1 MVLAG
6 GLGLR
11 VGADRPKQL
20 LDLGGRTVLRRS
32 LDAFVDHP
40 DVDRVVLVVPR
51 DRDDDLSASVPG
63 GVVVTEGGAER
74 SDSTRAGL
82 SAAVVAGAA
91 DDDRV
96 LVHDAA
102 RPLVAAETIS
112 AVVEALDAHDVVA
125 LLVPTPDTIVRLDP
139 STGLPGP
146 PIPRDELRR
155 HQTPQ
160 GFTLG
165 VLERAHREARRD
177 ASLVVTD
184 DCTLVTTLVPEAS
197 VGVVDGDPR
206 NLKITDPSD
215 LLVARA
221 LLAAEDDTPR

>member
-6 GLGLR
+6 GLGRR

-20 LDLGGRTVLRRS
+20 LELGGRTVLERS
-32 LDAFVDHP
+32 VAAFLDHP
-40 DVDRVVLVVPR
+40 RVDAVVLVCPPGRRDEMAALVPK
-51 DRDDDLSASVPG
+51 D
-63 GVVVTEGGAER
+63 VTTIEGGAER

-82 SAAVVAGAA
+82 AAAVAAGAMA
-91 DDDRV
+91 DDRV

-102 RPLVAAETIS
+102 RPLVAAGTIS
-112 AVVEALDAHDVVA
+112 AVVEELEVHDVVA

-139 STGLPGP
+139 ATGLPGP
-146 PIPRDELRR
+146 PIPRAELRR

-165 VLERAHREARRD
+165 VLEHAHREARRD
-177 ASLVVTD
+177 PGVVVTD
-184 DCTLVTTLVPEAS
+184 DCTLVTTIVPDVS

-215 LLVARA
+215 LVVARA
-221 LLAAEDDTPR
+221 LLAAEEERSL

>member
-11 VGADRPKQL
+11 FGADRPKQL
-20 LDLGGRTVLRRS
+20 LELGGRTVLERS
-32 LDAFVDHP
+32 VAAFVGHP
-40 DVDRVVLVVPR
+40 RIDAVVLVCPPGRR
-51 DRDDDLSASVPG
+51 DELSALVP
-63 GVVVTEGGAER
+63 VAVTTVEGGAER

-82 SAAVVAGAA
+82 AAAVADGAA
-91 DDDRV
+91 SGDRV

-112 AVVEALDAHDVVA
+112 AVVEALDRHDVVA

-139 STGLPGP
+139 TTGLPGP
-146 PIPRDELRR
+146 PIPRAELRR

-160 GFTLG
+160 GFRLG
-165 VLERAHREARRD
+165 VLEQAHRAAGRD
-177 ASLVVTD
+177 PGLVVTD
-184 DCTLVTTLVPEAS
+184 DCTLVTTLVPDVS
-197 VGVVDGDPR
+197 VGVVEGDPR

-221 LLAAEDDTPR
+221 LLSADDDRSL

>member
-20 LDLGGRTVLRRS
+20 LELGGRTVLERS
-32 LDAFVDHP
+32 VAAFVDHP
-40 DVDRVVLVVPR
+40 RVDAVVLVCPPGRREEMAALVPQ
-51 DRDDDLSASVPG
+51 D
-63 GVVVTEGGAER
+63 VTTVEGGAER

-82 SAAVVAGAA
+82 TAAVVAGAG